1 MVYPTLWR
9 SPNGSALWDNLFTT
23 RRELDRVLDRFVTG
37 DAPTAATVWAPV
49 VDIRETADEIR
60 VLAELPGLEPEHVDV
75 SIENNV
81 LTIAGEKKHEVEE
94 GKEDGAFHLIERRYG
109 RFERS
114 FTLPRTVDADAIS
127 ARFENGVL
135 TVTLPK
141 AEAAKPRR
149 VQVQAGEG
157 TRRIAS
163 K

>member
-9 SPNGSALWDNLFTT
+9 TNAGPVWDELFST
-23 RRELDRVLDRFVTG
+23 RRELDRVLDRFM
-37 DAPTAATVWAPV
+37 ATTPASSVWAPA
-49 VDIRETADEIR
+49 VDIRETGDEIR
-60 VLAELPGLEPEHVDV
+60 VMAELPGLSPEHVDV

-81 LTIAGEKKHEVEE
+81 LTITGEKRQDVEE
-94 GKEDGAFHLIERRYG
+94 GKDESNFHLLERRYG

-114 FTLPRTVDADAIS
+114 FTLPRTVDAEAIS
-127 ARFENGVL
+127 ARFDNGVL

-149 VQVQAGEG
+149 VQIQAGDSTKRIG
-157 TRRIAS
+157 T